1 MKISVVVPVYN
12 AEKYLAK
19 CIDSVLKQ
27 TYTDWE
33 LILIDDGSTDGS
45 ADIVDRAA
53 AGDGRIIAVHQKNS
67 GPGEA
72 RNHGIDIATGDF
84 LVFVDSD
91 DYLEQDFF
99 LLLEEKAQKSDL
111 VFIDVLQITQTG
123 KILAKEVM
131 SVYEKWDKDRIL
143 RSQMTGKIPWGGV
156 RKAVSV
162 ELLRRNNIRYTTH
175 AVGEEALYSFRVLH
189 AATSVSFI
197 REKPVYYYVNH
208 EGSQSKTLL
217 DDPWG
222 PVASNMTTFLKD
234 NKLYSEYADTAN
246 AFQFTAAVV
255 SLDRIA
261 RAYSG
266 NERVQKAKQRV
277 EQLLRSYDR
286 SAGIDAGSM
295 SFKAKIFVPFLKIG
309 AVWPVLVCSDLRVGI
324 ER

>member
-1 MKISVVVPVYN
+1 
-12 AEKYLAK
+12 
-19 CIDSVLKQ
+19 
-27 TYTDWE
+27 
-33 LILIDDGSTDGS
+33 
-45 ADIVDRAA
+45 
-53 AGDGRIIAVHQKNS
+53 
-67 GPGEA
+67 
-72 RNHGIDIATGDF
+72 
-84 LVFVDSD
+84 
-91 DYLEQDFF
+91 
-99 LLLEEKAQKSDL
+99 
-111 VFIDVLQITQTG
+111 
-123 KILAKEVM
+123 
-131 SVYEKWDKDRIL
+131 
-143 RSQMTGKIPWGGV
+143 MTGKIPWGGV

-162 ELLRRNNIRYTTH
+162 ELLRRNNIRYTTY

-286 SAGIDAGSM
+286 SAGIDTGSM